1 VNERMLVG
9 TLGTASPLAL
19 AEGAVKAAEKLSVKT
34 VACALHVDE
43 HNRLWTKK
51 VRGRPVNPH
60 GWVATFNKK
69 SCPDWLEEQIKE
81 IEA

>member
-1 VNERMLVG
+1 MNDRMYVG
-9 TLGTASPLAL
+9 EVGASSPLAL
-19 AEGAVKAAEKLSVKT
+19 AERAVRAAEELSVKT

-43 HNRLWTKK
+43 HNRLWAKK

-60 GWVATFNKK
+60 GWVATFNKR
-69 SCPDWLEEQIKE
+69 SDPDWLEEQIKE